1 MQKISNLDELKASIK
16 ELELKTHQQEQLL
29 KRNSTLTA
37 RGYKE
42 HYKPMNLVR
51 MGLQKVITTPDVRY
65 TIINT
70 FIGLAAGW
78 LAQKIVVGKSRNIF
92 RRTLGAAVQAALVR
106 LAYKN
111 LPLFYQN
118 KSSRTISP
126 SRQIAA
132 VSTGPVDQSV

>member
-1 MQKISNLDELKASIK
+1 MQKISNLSELKASIK
-16 ELELKTHQQEQLL
+16 DLEMKTHQQEQLL
-29 KRNSTLTA
+29 KSNSQSTA
-37 RGYKE
+37 AHYKE
-42 HYKPMNLVR
+42 QYKPINLVR
-51 MGLQKVITTPDVRY
+51 MGLQKVIKTPDVKF

-78 LAQKIVVGKSRNIF
+78 LAQKIVVGRSRNIF

-118 KSSRTISP
+118 KSARIVP
-126 SRQIAA
+126 PNRQITA
-132 VSTGPVDQSV
+132 VSTASGE

>member
-1 MQKISNLDELKASIK
+1 MQKISNLDDLKASIK

-29 KRNSTLTA
+29 KRNGKLTTQH
-37 RGYKE
+37 YKE
-42 HYKPMNLVR
+42 DYTPMNLVR
-51 MGLQKVITTPDVRY
+51 LGLQKVIKTPDVRY
-65 TIINT
+65 TIMNT

-78 LAQKIVVGKSRNIF
+78 LAQKIVVGRSRNIF

-118 KSSRTISP
+118 KSARNTP
-126 SRQIAA
+126 ANRQIPA
-132 VSTGPVDQSV
+132 VTGASGV

>member
-1 MQKISNLDELKASIK
+1 MQKKISNLDDLKASIK
-16 ELELKTHQQEQLL
+16 ELELKTHQQEQHL
-29 KRNSTLTA
+29 KRNSSLTA
-37 RGYKE
+37 KHYKE
-42 HYKPMNLVR
+42 DYTPMNLARV
-51 MGLQKVITTPDVRY
+51 GLQKVIKTPDVRY

-78 LAQKIVVGKSRNIF
+78 LAQKIVVGKSRNVF

-118 KSSRTISP
+118 KSARPTP
-126 SRQIAA
+126 ANRQISA
-132 VSTGPVDQSV
+132 VSTVPVTG